1 MKKAFILLLACL
13 MLLPSAMAAEECR
26 IPGSMGDIYTVLKM
40 PEADGPVPLVILCHG
55 FGGSHVGNLDYADF
69 FAAGGFAACSLDF
82 CGGGLISRSA
92 GKMTDMTV
100 LTEAQDLNAVI
111 DHFLR
116 DPRFSSVCLWGESQ
130 GGFVS
135 SYVAAS
141 RPEDIEVLALEYPA
155 FVLVDT
161 ARASRREDGTFP
173 ETGRLL
179 GMKIGRAYYEAL
191 AGIDIYAH
199 IPAYQGPVLILHG
212 DRDRLVPLSYS
223 ERALDAFDHAELVV
237 MPGQG
242 HGFLFSGRR
251 EAMEKELAFL
261 RSVCE

>member
-1 MKKAFILLLACL
+1 M
-13 MLLPSAMAAEECR
+13 
-26 IPGSMGDIYTVLKM
+26 
-40 PEADGPVPLVILCHG
+40 
-55 FGGSHVGNLDYADF
+55 
-69 FAAGGFAACSLDF
+69 
-82 CGGGLISRSA
+82 
-92 GKMTDMTV
+92 

-111 DHFLR
+111 DHFLQ

-141 RPEDIEVLALEYPA
+141 RPEDIAALVLEYPA

-161 ARASRREDGTFP
+161 AKASRREDGTFP

-191 AGIDIYAH
+191 AGMDIYDH
-199 IPAYQGPVLILHG
+199 IAAYRGPVLILHG

-237 MPGQG
+237 IRGQG
-242 HGFLFSGRR
+242 HGFMFSGRR